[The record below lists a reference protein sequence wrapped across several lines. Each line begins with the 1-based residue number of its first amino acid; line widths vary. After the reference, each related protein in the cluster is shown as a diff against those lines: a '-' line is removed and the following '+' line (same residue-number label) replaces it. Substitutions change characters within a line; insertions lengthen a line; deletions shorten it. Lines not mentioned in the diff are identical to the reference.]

1 VIPCR
6 LPARQ
11 LPVVLPTLADELLSS
26 WVGRH
31 ADFYGVSGGQ
41 LLRHYSLEAA
51 TLRALDLKLT
61 SYDRC
66 QLAHLFRY
74 DPRAIR
80 NMTQSRGRP
89 QPAGLIATIRPMQV
103 CRRCITR
110 HRGEP
115 ATCGAR
121 LRSWMEGWRIGCPV
135 CGASMTDARPLDLLT
150 RADPTAALLVS
161 LAEPARQ
168 GEQMMTC
175 ATGQGQQGTPFVVL
189 MRSLLLP
196 RASPVR
202 GASLGDEIPR
212 LLDMILPGFD
222 RFLHRSYPGFR
233 RPGTLLLP
241 LSIRIP
247 VLAGVACVAS
257 QPDHWADSLLDA
269 VTEVARL
276 PLAQCLKDLS
286 AGRVWGPERR
296 GKKEVRIYCR

>member
-1 VIPCR
+1 MIPCR

-26 WVGRH
+26 WVSRH

-41 LLRHYSLEAA
+41 LLQHYSLEAA

-74 DPRAIR
+74 DPRASR

-103 CRRCITR
+103 CRRCIAR
-110 HRGEP
+110 HRGES
-115 ATCGAR
+115 ATRGAR

-175 ATGQGQQGTPFVVL
+175 ATG
-189 MRSLLLP
+189 
-196 RASPVR
+196 
-202 GASLGDEIPR
+202 
-212 LLDMILPGFD
+212 
-222 RFLHRSYPGFR
+222 
-233 RPGTLLLP
+233 
-241 LSIRIP
+241 
-247 VLAGVACVAS
+247 
-257 QPDHWADSLLDA
+257 
-269 VTEVARL
+269 
-276 PLAQCLKDLS
+276 
-286 AGRVWGPERR
+286 
-296 GKKEVRIYCR
+296 